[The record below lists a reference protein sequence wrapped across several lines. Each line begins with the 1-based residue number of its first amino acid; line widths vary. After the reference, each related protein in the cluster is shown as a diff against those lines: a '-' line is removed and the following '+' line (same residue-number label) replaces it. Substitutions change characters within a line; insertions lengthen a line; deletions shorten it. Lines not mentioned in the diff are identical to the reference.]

1 MFIIV
6 SMETNTVPIP
16 NTSTP
21 NSSHTFISTIWTSM
35 ILALVTFI
43 VNKFMDTPTSM
54 NVNVNVLI
62 TYLLGRH
69 TVTLEGEIVHKSR
82 YWGGTDINVLFSTRF
97 NALWR
102 YVLDNMQNNNM
113 IVSMCEVL
121 KKHTSDT
128 DQEAIFIANQNWAF
142 LIDEEHEIYAI
153 THTSTD
159 GTSNEKTGNQE
170 RRIKY
175 TIELYSRKSSV
186 NEIVWFID
194 DITNKY
200 VDNIN
205 KLRDNKQYVYTLE
218 KTSYDEDNLSCWSE
232 HEFESNFTFDNIFF
246 TGKSELIK
254 QLTFFLENKSWYADL
269 GIPYTLGIGLHGPPG
284 TGKTSLVKCIANYT
298 KRHIIV
304 LSLKLIKTRKQL
316 YEFFLEHYYNH
327 KNKTPI
333 NFDKKILL
341 LEDIDCCTDIVL
353 SRDVKSLP
361 KGYNTRSTPND
372 HQSSMNIETNIGELL
387 NCITASSDNK
397 VNPIPTKDKST
408 DPITLDDILNL
419 WDGIREMPGRLM
431 IITSNHYNKL
441 DSALIRPGRIDI
453 TLELKHANHQVIGDM
468 YNKLFGVAI
477 TERQLR
483 RIPEYAYSPAAI
495 MNTYIKCKN
504 DKEAFIRVL
513 STK

>member
-1 MFIIV
+1 M
-6 SMETNTVPIP
+6 NTLPVM

-21 NSSHTFISTIWTSM
+21 NSSHSFISTIWTSM

-43 VNKFMDTPTSM
+43 VNRFMDAPKSM
-54 NVNVNVLI
+54 MLDIRVLI
-62 TYLLGRH
+62 AYLLGRR
-69 TVTLEGEIVHKSR
+69 TVTLDGEIVHKSR

-97 NALWR
+97 NALWS
-102 YVLDNMQNNNM
+102 YVLDNMQNNSM
-113 IVSMCEVL
+113 IVSICEVL

-128 DQEAIFIANQNWAF
+128 EQEAVFIANQNWAF
-142 LIDEEHEIYAI
+142 LIDEERDIYAI
-153 THTSTD
+153 TRTSND
-159 GTSNEKTGNQE
+159 GTTNEKTGNEE
-170 RRIKY
+170 RRVKY

-186 NEIVWFID
+186 KEIVWFID

-200 VDNIN
+200 VDKIN

-218 KTSYDEDNLSCWSE
+218 KTSYDEDKLSCWSE

-246 TGKSELIK
+246 TGKSELIN
-254 QLTFFLENKSWYADL
+254 QLNFFLENKSWYADL

-298 KRHIIV
+298 KRHIVV

-316 YEFFLEHYYNH
+316 YEFFLEHYYNC

-333 NFDKKILL
+333 HFDKKILL

-353 SRDVKSLP
+353 SRETVKSLP
-361 KGYNTRSTPND
+361 EGHNARSKPND
-372 HQSSMNIETNIGELL
+372 HQSTMSIEANIGELL
-387 NCITASSDNK
+387 NCITASADN
-397 VNPIPTKDKST
+397 NIQPIPTKDKST

-419 WDGIREMPGRLM
+419 WDGIRETPGRLM

-441 DSALIRPGRIDI
+441 DPALIRPGRIDI

-483 RIPEYAYSPAAI
+483 RIPEYAHSPAAI

-513 STK
+513 SAK

>member
-6 SMETNTVPIP
+6 AMETNTVPIP

-21 NSSHTFISTIWTSM
+21 NSPTMYMSAIWTSL
-35 ILALVTFI
+35 ILALVTYI
-43 VNKFMDTPTSM
+43 VNKVIEAPQSIFVDINS
-54 NVNVNVLI
+54 I
-62 TYLLGRH
+62 IAYCLGRQ
-69 TVTLEGEIVHKSR
+69 TVVLEGEIVHKTSF
-82 YWGGTDINVLFSTRF
+82 WGGTDINVLFSTRF
-97 NALWR
+97 NATWTHILE
-102 YVLDNMQNNNM
+102 NMQNNSMIINM
-113 IVSMCEVL
+113 REVL

-128 DQEAIFIANQNWAF
+128 DQETVFIANQSWSF
-142 LIDEEHEIYAI
+142 LIDKARDIYAV
-153 THTSTD
+153 TRMANFDSN
-159 GTSNEKTGNQE
+159 NEKSGNEE

-175 TIELYSRKSSV
+175 TIELYSRTVSV
-186 NEIVWFID
+186 KELVRFID
-194 DITNKY
+194 DITEKY
-200 VDNIN
+200 VDKIN

-218 KTSYDEDNLSCWSE
+218 KSSYDEDRLSCWSE

-246 TGKSELIK
+246 DGKSELLK
-254 QLTFFLENKSWYADL
+254 ELTFFLENKDWYVDV

-316 YEFFLEHYYNH
+316 YEFFYENYYNS
-327 KNKTPI
+327 KNKDPLQ
-333 NFDKKILL
+333 FDKKILL

-353 SRDVKSLP
+353 SRETAVGINAGPFNAANDK
-361 KGYNTRSTPND
+361 NT
-372 HQSSMNIETNIGELL
+372 TNISELID
-387 NCITASSDNK
+387 CIAASSCDK
-397 VNPIPTKDKST
+397 PMVVKDKNAE
-408 DPITLDDILNL
+408 PITLDDILNL
-419 WDGIREMPGRLM
+419 WDGIRETPGRLM
-431 IITSNHYNKL
+431 IITSNHYDKL
-441 DSALIRPGRIDI
+441 DPALIRPGRIDI
-453 TLELKHANHQVIGDM
+453 TLELKNANHQVIGDM

>member
-6 SMETNTVPIP
+6 SMNTIP
-16 NTSTP
+16 LMNTSTP

-35 ILALVTFI
+35 ILALVTFV

-54 NVNVNVLI
+54 NVNVKVLI

-316 YEFFLEHYYNH
+316 YEFFLEHYYNR
-327 KNKTPI
+327 KNKNPI
-333 NFDKKILL
+333 HFDKKILL

-361 KGYNTRSTPND
+361 KEYNTRSTPND
-372 HQSSMNIETNIGELL
+372 HQSTMNIETNIGELL

-513 STK
+513 STKK